1 MQSTVTRKNS
11 HTLVITIKESSV
23 EFEKAKKHV
32 IEEIRTKGKVK

>member
-11 HTLVITIKESSV
+11 YTLSITIKETGV
-23 EFEKAKKHV
+23 EFEKAKKSV